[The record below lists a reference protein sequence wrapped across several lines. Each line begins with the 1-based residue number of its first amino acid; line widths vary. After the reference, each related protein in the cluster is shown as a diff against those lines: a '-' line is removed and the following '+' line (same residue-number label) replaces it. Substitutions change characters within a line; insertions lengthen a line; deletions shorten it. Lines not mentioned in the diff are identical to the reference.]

1 MGEAQIALLID
12 FENVGL
18 DFIRPLLDQLSDL
31 GRIIIRRAYA
41 DWSKAAN
48 QRDQL
53 LQLGLDPIH
62 VFRSSASGKNSCD
75 IRLVIDAVDLLY
87 RSPVDTFVIVSSD
100 SDFVPLVTVLRS
112 AGKTVIGAGRRAIVS
127 STLVTSCDR
136 YFFLDEVEAVKQPV
150 PARRRSATKP
160 QAEPSDGRSDAQ
172 EEAVSLLLRALHAAM
187 DYEGKVYGSRL
198 HERMTRID
206 PSFNFRALGF
216 RTFTHFLEGTGE
228 VIVKHPPG
236 QGDTEIELKAASSL
250 EPEHAKAG
258 ASPNGAPPTAAS
270 PNGAPPTAASP
281 NGDWE
286 AALDA
291 ALEARV
297 RETGREQ
304 VPGTWAAE
312 RAARLLGAAS
322 LRASRYKTLRKLLEA
337 SPLLRD
343 RWVQEGSHLVRKQNG
358 AMASSVVGEQRDQAP
373 QPTVNFA
380 SSSGDA

>member
-1 MGEAQIALLID
+1 MGEAQIAVLID

-18 DFIRPLLDQLSDL
+18 EAIRPLLDQLSDL
-31 GRIIIRRAYA
+31 GRVIIRRAYA
-41 DWSKAAN
+41 DWSKAASK
-48 QRDQL
+48 RDQL
-53 LQLGLDPIH
+53 LQLGMEPIH

-75 IRLVIDAVDLLY
+75 IRLAIDAVELQY

-100 SDFVPLVTVLRS
+100 SDFVPLVTALRS

-136 YFFLDEVEAVKQPV
+136 YFFLDEVEAEKQPV
-150 PARRRSATKP
+150 PARRRSATK
-160 QAEPSDGRSDAQ
+160 QRAEPSDGRSDAQ

-198 HERMTRID
+198 HETMTRID
-206 PSFNFRALGF
+206 PSFNFRAIGF
-216 RTFTHFLEGTGE
+216 RTFTQFLEGTGE
-228 VIVKHPPG
+228 VIVKRPPG
-236 QGDTEIELKAASSL
+236 QGDIEVELKAAPSS

-258 ASPNGAPPTAAS
+258 P
-270 PNGAPPTAASP
+270 SP

-286 AALDA
+286 ATLDA

-304 VPGTWAAE
+304 VPGAWAAE
-312 RAARLLGAAS
+312 RAAKLLGAAS

-358 AMASSVVGEQRDQAP
+358 AVAPSVDGGHRDAAP
-373 QPTVNFA
+373 QPAADLAAT
-380 SSSGDA
+380 SGDA

>member
-1 MGEAQIALLID
+1 LGEAQIALLID

-75 IRLVIDAVDLLY
+75 IRLAIDAVELQY

-136 YFFLDEVEAVKQPV
+136 YFFLDEVQPEKQPV
-150 PARRRSATKP
+150 PVRRRSATKQ
-160 QAEPSDGRSDAQ
+160 QAQPSDGRPDPR
-172 EEAVSLLLRALHAAM
+172 EETVSLLLRALHAAM
-187 DYEGKVYGSRL
+187 DNEGKVYGSRL

-206 PSFNFRALGF
+206 PSFNFRALGY
-216 RTFTHFLEGTGE
+216 RTFTQFLEGTGE

-236 QGDTEIELKAASSL
+236 QGDTEIELKAAPLS

-258 ASPNGAPPTAAS
+258 ASPNGAPPTAA
-270 PNGAPPTAASP
+270 PP

-291 ALEARV
+291 ALEARA

-337 SPLLRD
+337 SPLLYE
-343 RWVQEGSHLVRKQNG
+343 RWVQVGSHLVRKGNG
-358 AMASSVVGEQRDQAP
+358 AIAPSVDSGQRDEAP
-373 QPTVNFA
+373 QPAANLA

>member
-1 MGEAQIALLID
+1 LGEAQIALLID

-136 YFFLDEVEAVKQPV
+136 YFFLDEVEGEKQPV
-150 PARRRSATKP
+150 PARRRGAAKP

-172 EEAVSLLLRALHAAM
+172 EEAVSLLLRALRAAM
-187 DYEGKVYGSRL
+187 DRDYEGKVYGSRL
-198 HERMTRID
+198 HETMTRID

-216 RTFTHFLEGTGE
+216 RTFTQFLDGTGE

-236 QGDTEIELKAASSL
+236 QGDTEIELKAASSS
-250 EPEHAKAG
+250 EPE
-258 ASPNGAPPTAAS
+258 SRQS
-270 PNGAPPTAASP
+270 RDASP

-291 ALEARV
+291 ALEARA

-312 RAARLLGAAS
+312 RAAKLLGAAS

-343 RWVQEGSHLVRKQNG
+343 RWVQVGSHLVRKQNG
-358 AMASSVVGEQRDQAP
+358 AMAPSVDGGQRDEAP
-373 QPTVNFA
+373 QPAGDLAT
-380 SSSGDA
+380 SSGDDSLALGGRPVG

>member
-1 MGEAQIALLID
+1 MGEAQIAVLID

-18 DFIRPLLDQLSDL
+18 EAIRPLLDQLSDL
-31 GRIIIRRAYA
+31 GRVIIRRAYA
-41 DWSKAAN
+41 DWSKAASK
-48 QRDQL
+48 RDQL
-53 LQLGLDPIH
+53 LQLGMEPIH

-75 IRLVIDAVDLLY
+75 IRLAIDAVELQY

-100 SDFVPLVTVLRS
+100 SDFVPLVTALRS

-136 YFFLDEVEAVKQPV
+136 YFFLDEVEAEKQPA
-150 PARRRSATKP
+150 PARRRSAAKQ
-160 QAEPSDGRSDAQ
+160 QAAPSDGRSDAQ

-198 HERMTRID
+198 HETMTRID
-206 PSFNFRALGF
+206 PSFNFRAIGF
-216 RTFTHFLEGTGE
+216 RTFTQFLEGTGE
-228 VIVKHPPG
+228 VIVKRPPG
-236 QGDTEIELKAASSL
+236 QGGDIEVELKAPSSSGTEHKGEASS
-250 EPEHAKAG
+250 A
-258 ASPNGAPPTAAS
+258 
-270 PNGAPPTAASP
+270 

-304 VPGTWAAE
+304 VPGAWAAE

-358 AMASSVVGEQRDQAP
+358 VTAPSVDGGQRDEAQQPAP
-373 QPTVNFA
+373 DYAT
-380 SSSGDA
+380 SSADS